1 MKNKI
6 FMFFFAGI
14 LLSGATSCKDQL
26 DIDPTAS
33 LSPEIV
39 GAAEASKLLVGV
51 YDGLQTGSSSAD
63 YYYLS
68 FATQDLSA
76 DNLVYRATFFQH
88 GEVDNNAILTNNV
101 LVSRYF
107 NHPYV
112 AIQRANDLIGILEA
126 SSDIPNEVKNPILG
140 EAHFL
145 RAYAYYRLV
154 TLFGPV
160 PLVLDRDIKKI
171 PRSSE
176 AEVYAQIIQDAE
188 FALTNAPAFVAGG
201 DDYATSEAAKALLA
215 RVYLILD
222 DMPNAKKYAD
232 EVISSGKFAIETN
245 YANAFTKP
253 FVSSEHIFKLKFTA
267 TEGDSYLP
275 FFLQHPDMPGSG
287 RAELPVDQSLVD
299 AYEPGDTR
307 KDASIQY
314 MSAAPAGWYAKKY
327 QDPAG
332 DDAVPMYIFR
342 ISEMYL
348 ISAEAQFRISQ
359 SATDSFVLGR
369 INDVRTKR
377 GLGAKSSVT
386 LLDIINERRVEL
398 AFEGTRWTDMRR
410 TPSPSNPSKSIAT
423 VFLEAKGRSKNDEL
437 YPIPQS
443 AISTNDL
450 LLPNNPGY

>member
-1 MKNKI
+1 
-6 FMFFFAGI
+6 MFFFAGAI
-14 LLSGATSCKDQL
+14 LSGIASCKDQL

-101 LVSRYF
+101 LVARYF

-126 SSDIPNEVKNPILG
+126 SDDIPSEVKNPILG
-140 EAHFL
+140 QAHFL

-160 PLVLDRDIKKI
+160 PLVLDRDIVKI

-176 AEVYAQIIQDAE
+176 AEVYSQIIQDAE
-188 FALTNAPAFVAGG
+188 FAINNAPAFVAGG
-201 DDYATSEAAKALLA
+201 DDYATAEAAKALLA

-232 EVISSGKFAIETN
+232 EVINSGKFTIESN

-267 TEGDSYLP
+267 TEGDGYLP

-314 MSAAPAGWYAKKY
+314 MAAAPAGWYAKKY

-359 SATDSFVLGR
+359 SGTDSFVLGR

-437 YPIPQS
+437 YPIPQA

>member
-1 MKNKI
+1 
-6 FMFFFAGI
+6 
-14 LLSGATSCKDQL
+14 
-26 DIDPTAS
+26 
-33 LSPEIV
+33 
-39 GAAEASKLLVGV
+39 
-51 YDGLQTGSSSAD
+51 
-63 YYYLS
+63 
-68 FATQDLSA
+68 
-76 DNLVYRATFFQH
+76 
-88 GEVDNNAILTNNV
+88 V
-101 LVSRYF
+101 LVARYF

-126 SSDIPNEVKNPILG
+126 SDDIPSEVKNPILG
-140 EAHFL
+140 QAHFL

-160 PLVLDRDIKKI
+160 PLVLDRDIVKI

-176 AEVYAQIIQDAE
+176 AEVYSQIIQDAE
-188 FALTNAPAFVAGG
+188 FAINNAPAFVAGG
-201 DDYATSEAAKALLA
+201 DDYATAEAAKALLA

-232 EVISSGKFAIETN
+232 EVINSGKFTIESN

-267 TEGDSYLP
+267 TEGDGYLP

-314 MSAAPAGWYAKKY
+314 MAAAPAGWYVKKY

-359 SATDSFVLGR
+359 SGTDSFVLGR

-437 YPIPQS
+437 YPIPQA